1 MTRAAVLTPAA
12 AIPSAAADSTW
23 VVLAIT
29 VVFLG
34 VIPLARIPVGS
45 VPVYLSDIG
54 LGALLVACL
63 RPSRLASR
71 ERAILAWAAAF
82 LLSMLPSL
90 FIGLATSDQPIFT
103 VYYFARRFLALSSFG
118 TFFVLVSSSARTRR
132 IVLAAAAV
140 ALAGTSLWAIAEVV
154 TRSTGVVG
162 QIDHFYSD
170 VLSQAVLQTSVD
182 RWAAAWKVPRATAGW
197 WNANTTGAAV
207 ALGTGLLPG
216 LAAGP
221 AVILGLA
228 GAAWVALVATGSRQA
243 LVAGGLIVAATLLGR
258 RTGSP
263 RVRRWL
269 AIAVAVGLVGALLL
283 ASDQV
288 ARVAG
293 TSEGGLEV
301 GFESRWNNYPP
312 YWDTL
317 WQSNPLTFLFG
328 HGAEEWTVVNRVGT
342 PANPESFVSNALL
355 LTLSENGAVPFVLA
369 IGLLTMLV
377 RHAETAWQRG
387 IVVTV
392 VWLLNC
398 DNHLYLSPQLIAFA
412 GLCLA
417 VAAAPASGTS
427 TLRRRLTG

>member
-1 MTRAAVLTPAA
+1 
-12 AIPSAAADSTW
+12 
-23 VVLAIT
+23 
-29 VVFLG
+29 
-34 VIPLARIPVGS
+34 
-45 VPVYLSDIG
+45 
-54 LGALLVACL
+54 
-63 RPSRLASR
+63 
-71 ERAILAWAAAF
+71 
-82 LLSMLPSL
+82 
-90 FIGLATSDQPIFT
+90 
-103 VYYFARRFLALSSFG
+103 
-118 TFFVLVSSSARTRR
+118 
-132 IVLAAAAV
+132 
-140 ALAGTSLWAIAEVV
+140 
-154 TRSTGVVG
+154 
-162 QIDHFYSD
+162 
-170 VLSQAVLQTSVD
+170 
-182 RWAAAWKVPRATAGW
+182 
-197 WNANTTGAAV
+197 
-207 ALGTGLLPG
+207 
-216 LAAGP
+216 
-221 AVILGLA
+221 
-228 GAAWVALVATGSRQA
+228 
-243 LVAGGLIVAATLLGR
+243 
-258 RTGSP
+258 
-263 RVRRWL
+263 
-269 AIAVAVGLVGALLL
+269 
-283 ASDQV
+283 
-288 ARVAG
+288 G

-369 IGLLTMLV
+369 IGLLMMLV